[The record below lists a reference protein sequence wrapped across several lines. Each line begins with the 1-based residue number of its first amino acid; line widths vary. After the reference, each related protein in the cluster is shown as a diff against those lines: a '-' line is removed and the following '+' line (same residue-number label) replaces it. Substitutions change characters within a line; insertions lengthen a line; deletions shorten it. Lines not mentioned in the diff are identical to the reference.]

1 MSEKSF
7 ILLEDINSSQAVT
20 ELVVEAAVSPSPF
33 NALEETF
40 AVERGKRSPV
50 GCPMRPAQ
58 DVCETEAGTEADVED
73 KDVNIV
79 AGFED
84 AGVSGYESE
93 GFTLSETLLR
103 KRLSQRR
110 VSEGAVDPSQ
120 LPQCQLPKF
129 RRLPLTFPLELLC
142 WPVIEFN

>member
-7 ILLEDINSSQAVT
+7 FLLEDINSSQAVT

-33 NALEETF
+33 DALEKTF
-40 AVERGKRSPV
+40 ADERGERSPV
-50 GCPMRPAQ
+50 GAPKRPTQ

-79 AGFED
+79 AGIED

-93 GFTLSETLLR
+93 GFTLSETLRR

-120 LPQCQLPKF
+120 LPQCQFPKF
-129 RRLPLTFPLELLC
+129 WRLPLTFPLELLC